1 VKILVCGDRNWHDK
15 EAVWWALY
23 GFPKETELI
32 HGACR
37 GADML
42 ADEVACELGWD
53 TIYQCFADWEGFGKA
68 AGPIRNQFMI
78 DEHHPD
84 IVLAFHSNIKES
96 KGTRDMC
103 YKAKKAGIPV
113 IVIRSDKPAPEKG

>member
-1 VKILVCGDRNWHDK
+1 
-15 EAVWWALY
+15 
-23 GFPKETELI
+23 
-32 HGACR
+32 
-37 GADML
+37 
-42 ADEVACELGWD
+42 
-53 TIYQCFADWEGFGKA
+53 
-68 AGPIRNQFMI
+68 MI

-113 IVIRSDKPAPEKG
+113 IVIRSDKVAPEPPVERIGL

>member
-42 ADEVACELGWD
+42 AD
-53 TIYQCFADWEGFGKA
+53 
-68 AGPIRNQFMI
+68 
-78 DEHHPD
+78 
-84 IVLAFHSNIKES
+84 
-96 KGTRDMC
+96 
-103 YKAKKAGIPV
+103 IPV
-113 IVIRSDKPAPEKG
+113 LCRLGGVWESCRTNT